1 MIKKSS
7 KSTERSANLYLC
19 HNYFFQRWLDPLKTI
34 KKQCRGMYNSEHN
47 TVKPVL
53 SGHSQK
59 DQKQGFKTFYHL
71 IQVRSI
77 AECSKG
83 SILQYFRP
91 ALSYYRALRPLFRL
105 FLSGHLRQV
114 SLCAKVSLFHVF

>member
-1 MIKKSS
+1 MENGNHGDSQVS
-7 KSTERSANLYLC
+7 PGVMMSWMVAASRR
-19 HNYFFQRWLDPLKTI
+19 H
-34 KKQCRGMYNSEHN
+34 

-53 SGHSQK
+53 SGHSK
-59 DQKQGFKTFYHL
+59 RRLKLVFKTDYRL
-71 IQVRSI
+71 MPVKSI

-91 ALSYYRALRPLFRL
+91 SLSYSLTLRPLFRL

-114 SLCAKVSLFHVF
+114 LLYIFFKVKLHLMSWMVAACRRLYVL